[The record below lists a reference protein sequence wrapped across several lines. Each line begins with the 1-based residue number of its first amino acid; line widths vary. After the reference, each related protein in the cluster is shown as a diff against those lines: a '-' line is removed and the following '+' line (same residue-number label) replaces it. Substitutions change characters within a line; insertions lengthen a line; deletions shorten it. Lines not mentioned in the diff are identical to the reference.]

1 MKRLSIYLLLLLLSI
16 QSLGAQNEPYTA
28 EQLPY
33 NINFSRPDSTIVNIE
48 EFGKNLTVLF
58 FWTSWNGESRKQLQ
72 YIYSL
77 SRKMAFRPVSFVAVS
92 LDVNRDIWLK
102 YINKF
107 GGDGLT
113 QLYAGKDKEII
124 KQFNIVAVPSIAIL
138 NKNGYIYPADN
149 SYNIHDK
156 LEEALA
162 GLLQDNLQ
170 DNADDKLPMTNY

>member
-1 MKRLSIYLLLLLLSI
+1 MLSI
-16 QSLGAQNEPYTA
+16 QSLGAQNEPYTT

-33 NINFSRPDSTIVNIE
+33 NIKFTRPDSTIVNIE
-48 EFGKNLTVLF
+48 ELDKSLTVLF

-72 YIYSL
+72 YIYTL

-107 GGDGLT
+107 GGERLT
-113 QLYAGKDKEII
+113 QLYAGNDKEMI
-124 KQFNIVAVPSIAIL
+124 KQFNIFSVPSIVIL
-138 NKNGYIYPADN
+138 NKNIYIYPADN

-156 LEEALA
+156 LEETLA

-170 DNADDKLPMTNY
+170 DNIDEKLPLANY